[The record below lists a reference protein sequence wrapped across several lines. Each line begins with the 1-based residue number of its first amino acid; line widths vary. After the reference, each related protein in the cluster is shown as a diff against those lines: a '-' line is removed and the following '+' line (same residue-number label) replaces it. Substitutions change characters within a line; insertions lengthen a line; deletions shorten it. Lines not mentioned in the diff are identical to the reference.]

1 METVQTRA
9 YAKINLGLRILRR
22 REDGFHELRTLFQT
36 ISLADTVRLSF
47 GRGRGVRL
55 EGVRAEP
62 GVGWPAMAEA
72 DNLAVRA
79 AVLARQAWGVGGAI
93 GVHLHK
99 RIPLGAG
106 LGGGSAD
113 AAAVLRLMAARA
125 RRPLPPAELHRV
137 AAELGSDV
145 PALLC
150 GGTVLGLGRG
160 EECYPLPS
168 LPPWHCLLAAPAMA
182 VKTATAF
189 QRWDALHL
197 TAGRRRPARRGAMAG
212 AAGGLTGAENS
223 ATIQTLLGL
232 LRRTYPGG
240 PLRRVAPASRFGRDR
255 GLALAG
261 SRVRAGIENDFDE
274 AVFPLSPDFSVIRS
288 ALRRAGAV
296 WVGLSGSG
304 AAQYGL
310 FGDRTAAEVARAALP
325 ARARS
330 WTARFVRPAAALAP
344 W

>member
-113 AAAVLRLMAARA
+113 AAAALRYAGFTD
-125 RRPLPPAELHRV
+125 V
-137 AAELGSDV
+137 AAAASLGADV
-145 PALLC
+145 PFCLR
-150 GGTVLGLGRG
+150 GGRAKVGGIG
-160 EECYPLPS
+160 EE
-168 LPPWHCLLAAPAMA
+168 
-182 VKTATAF
+182 
-189 QRWDALHL
+189 L
-197 TAGRRRPARRGAMAG
+197 TA
-212 AAGGLTGAENS
+212 
-223 ATIQTLLGL
+223 
-232 LRRTYPGG
+232 
-240 PLRRVAPASRFGRDR
+240 
-255 GLALAG
+255 LA
-261 SRVRAGIENDFDE
+261 
-274 AVFPLSPDFSVIRS
+274 
-288 ALRRAGAV
+288 
-296 WVGLSGSG
+296 
-304 AAQYGL
+304 
-310 FGDRTAAEVARAALP
+310 
-325 ARARS
+325 
-330 WTARFVRPAAALAP
+330 
-344 W
+344 